1 MASDNAGGQIARNF
15 RPGQIAEGLAIEL
28 FRPFMAVA
36 RVDQEED
43 FGIDF
48 IGTLLKQSSRT
59 YSAEQ
64 SCMFQVKISS
74 AARFHIKGIGVNWLR
89 QLVIPYFP
97 VVIDRDT
104 STAHVYTLNHWHR
117 VIHLSM
123 VDEYIFV
130 LDDDMENDPG
140 DSFFSLGDPLMS
152 WSIDD
157 SRHPDF
163 CIWAYSVMK
172 PAIEIETRNQR
183 LASIGRFEEIE
194 GRNFIFGN
202 RDVGNTAINPPRS
215 GTIDYQY
222 AGNHDLV
229 KSHIRECMVPFVATV
244 ANTIFSR
251 NMTNEVQKLVSI
263 FSELGIETDRPDHL
277 ASYIEDMQA

>member
-15 RPGQIAEGLAIEL
+15 RSGQIAEGLAIDL

-97 VVIDRDT
+97 VVIDRHT
-104 STAHVYTLNHWHR
+104 STAHVYTLNDWHR
-117 VIHLSM
+117 VVHLSI

-152 WSIDD
+152 WSIDE
-157 SRHPDF
+157 STHPDF
-163 CIWAYSVMK
+163 CTWAYSVMK

-183 LASIGRFEEIE
+183 LASIGRFEEIT
-194 GRNFIFGN
+194 GRNFIFSKRNEGN
-202 RDVGNTAINPPRS
+202 CAINAPRS
-215 GTIDYQY
+215 GSVDYQY
-222 AGNHDLV
+222 SGNHDLV
-229 KSHIRECMVPFVATV
+229 KSSVRDCLVPFVATM
-244 ANTIFSR
+244 ANTNFSR
-251 NMTNEVQKLVSI
+251 NMANEIRQLIVIL
-263 FSELGIETDRPDHL
+263 SELGIETDRPDHL
-277 ASYIEDMQA
+277 AGYIDDMEA